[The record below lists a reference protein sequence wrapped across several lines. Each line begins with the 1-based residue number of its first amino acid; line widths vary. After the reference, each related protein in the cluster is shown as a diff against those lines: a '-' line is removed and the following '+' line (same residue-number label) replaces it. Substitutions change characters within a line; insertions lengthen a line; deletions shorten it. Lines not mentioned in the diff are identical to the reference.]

1 MKLRFDAAEERRVL
15 ADGRVVVDVLR
26 IGEVPV
32 LRVTH
37 AAGWR
42 WSTHSAHAAGTATC
56 GNVHVGVMISGRMMV
71 QPLEASSYELIAGD
85 AFAIPASHDAWT
97 VGDEPAVLV
106 QVDEGA
112 RANLRYSAVELARSS

>member
-1 MKLRFDAAEERRVL
+1 MKLNFDAPEERRIL
-15 ADGRVVVDVLR
+15 ANGRVLVDVVR

-37 AAGWR
+37 AVGWR
-42 WSTHSAHAAGTATC
+42 WSTHSAEDAKAATC

-71 QPLEASSYELIAGD
+71 RLREGSTIELTAGD
-85 AFAIPASHDAWT
+85 AFAIPAGHDAWT
-97 VGDEPAVLV
+97 VGDEPAVLI

-112 RANLRYSAVELARSS
+112 SANQRYAASMC